1 MPSRKNFPSRVK
13 ARRAQALE
21 QVNARVKANGRA
33 SETAP
38 ERKQNITGD
47 HERQRREQAKYEQAL
62 LEKRV

>member
-13 ARRAQALE
+13 ARRTQALE

-38 ERKQNITGD
+38 ERKQEITGNQ
-47 HERQRREQAKYEQAL
+47 EAKRREQAKYEQTI